1 MLRYFSIS
9 ELCVL
14 LVTEL
19 QTGDTLGLRFLL
31 KHTDASFGVRKK
43 STPPSPLRF
52 PQLPRGT
59 HRKRQP
65 DNCSYDGFRQPFP
78 WMQVPAEVMPETCDI
93 IH

>member
-19 QTGDTLGLRFLL
+19 LTGDTLGLRFLL

-43 STPPSPLRF
+43 STPHSDSPNC
-52 PQLPRGT
+52 PREPTEKG
-59 HRKRQP
+59 
-65 DNCSYDGFRQPFP
+65 SL
-78 WMQVPAEVMPETCDI
+78 I
-93 IH
+93 IAHMMAFVNLERPTLSLDVSPC